1 MKQYFVLP
9 FACMALWGCG
19 GQDQIETP
27 PLKIIDQ
34 IDFSHVQL
42 LVATSRQAH
51 IGYTPCLY
59 RPNRE
64 PNRKNAKF

>member
-1 MKQYFVLP
+1 MKQYFVLL

-34 IDFSHVQL
+34 ILGL
-42 LVATSRQAH
+42 LLPGQSDLSWQNNMRA
-51 IGYTPCLY
+51 L
-59 RPNRE
+59 
-64 PNRKNAKF
+64 